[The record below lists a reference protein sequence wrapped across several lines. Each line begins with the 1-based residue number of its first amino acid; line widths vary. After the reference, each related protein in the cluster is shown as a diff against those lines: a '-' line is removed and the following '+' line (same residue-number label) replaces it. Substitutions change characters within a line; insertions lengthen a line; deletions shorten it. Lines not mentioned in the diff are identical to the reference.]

1 MWVVVHVE
9 YNPEM
14 SVFSGVYSTCHVSS
28 TTRCRLMWVVLL
40 DVD

>member
-14 SVFSGVYSTCHVSS
+14 SVFSGVYSTCHVGS
-28 TTRCRLMWVVLL
+28 TRCRLKC
-40 DVD
+40 